1 MMKKITFLISLL
13 TLLLGACVDDNVHEK
28 QAEQVW
34 RLDIEESDTLLRHNI
49 EFMEY
54 LPLESSE
61 NSMLFNVDKLILRDD
76 MFYLADF
83 HSNKI
88 VVYDRE
94 GALKYVLD
102 KRGEGPQEYLEIK
115 NFTVDSLHLYTIDNY
130 KHQMNVYNVR
140 NGEFERALKLPFV
153 AWDVEILPDGYF
165 IFTYI
170 PYQIGKPNM
179 KQEKYRI
186 FITDKELQV
195 KKKLF
200 KYSEGQFD
208 FISRKN
214 YFTLSEQGIAFNTLS
229 SDNLYIFVNKDSIR
243 HIKLHIN
250 KEVPYGK
257 GYDFDE
263 IAEGGYNYFSRTPI
277 LHKNYL
283 ICLISQKDL
292 LLDYIYNISTGN
304 LSKNDY
310 INAYNGLLTPLFASE
325 DYLFSYLNDY
335 DLYLELVEAGFTRA
349 DEKTET
355 HLKNEGA
362 ILLRYKLK

>member
-1 MMKKITFLISLL
+1 MKKMTFFIFFLI
-13 TLLLGACVDDNVHEK
+13 LLLGACVDDNVHDT

-54 LPLESSE
+54 LPLESSD
-61 NSMLFNVDKLILRDD
+61 NSMLFNVDKLIFKNE

-88 VVYDRE
+88 VTYDRE
-94 GALKYVLD
+94 GSLKYVLD

-115 NFTVDSLHLYTIDNY
+115 NFAVDSLCLYTIDNY
-130 KHQMNVYNVR
+130 KHQMNVYNVM
-140 NGEFERALKLPFV
+140 NGEFEKTLKLPFV

-170 PYQIGKPNM
+170 PYQTGRPNM

-186 FITDKELQV
+186 FITDKDLQI

-200 KYSEGQFD
+200 KYSEKQFD

-229 SDNLYIFVNKDSIR
+229 SDDFYIFVDKDSIR
-243 HIKLHIN
+243 HIKLNIN
-250 KEVPYGK
+250 KEVPYSK
-257 GYDFDE
+257 GYDFDR

-292 LLDYIYNISTGN
+292 LLDYIYNISTGS
-304 LSKNDY
+304 LSRNDY
-310 INAYNGLLTPLFASE
+310 VNAYKGLLTPLFAGRG
-325 DYLFSYLNDY
+325 YLFSYLNDY
-335 DLYLELVEAGFTRA
+335 DLYLELVEAGFTKA
-349 DEKTET
+349 DEKIET
-355 HLKNEGA
+355 HLKNEGV
-362 ILLRYKLK
+362 LLLMYKLK